1 MPLCVLLALVF
12 LQWCADGRLV
22 SVEWHDAH
30 RRVGLAEAQNAVPPR
45 SHHAAGGVL
54 AHAAA
59 DSGP

>member
-1 MPLCVLLALVF
+1 MLLCVFLALVF

-22 SVEWHDAH
+22 SVERHDAY
-30 RRVGLAEAQNAVPPR
+30 RRVGLAEAQNTVPPR
-45 SHHAAGGVL
+45 SHYAAGGVL